1 MENGKGVYKLSVIA
15 IILAILYIV
24 GCGILIAMILMQKKR
39 VVGLSNVY
47 AGMGGSQTYWDKNK
61 GRSLEGS
68 LEKFSKIGGA
78 LFFVITIATWFIK

>member
-1 MENGKGVYKLSVIA
+1 MSIVS
-15 IILAILYIV
+15 IILAVLYIV
-24 GCGILIAMILMQKKR
+24 GCGILITMILMQKKR
-39 VVGLSNVY
+39 ASGLAAGI

-78 LFFVITIATWFIK
+78 LFFIITVATWFIK